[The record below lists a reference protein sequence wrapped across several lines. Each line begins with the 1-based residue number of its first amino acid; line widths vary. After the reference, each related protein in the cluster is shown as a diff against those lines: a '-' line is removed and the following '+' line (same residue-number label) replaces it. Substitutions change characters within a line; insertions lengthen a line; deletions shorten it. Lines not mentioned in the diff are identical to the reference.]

1 MIRAPFSPNVII
13 ANLTPWF
20 MKNFPALLASS
31 IEVILI
37 PVKTSASVSLGIMM
51 SVNFNSSISI
61 FFAGAGLSI
70 VILLNSYDY

>member
-61 FFAGAGLSI
+61 FF
-70 VILLNSYDY
+70 LLELD